1 MDWIHYIL
9 AGTDPATFAI
19 ALGVTFIGG
28 FVKGALGFAMP
39 MVLMS
44 ILPGFMP
51 VELALAGLLLPT
63 LFTNLSQALRQGWR
77 AAWDSMRTYWR
88 MLVALVLFLIVSA
101 QGMALLS
108 PRLLLALL
116 GGPIVAF
123 ALLQLF
129 KVPLQLPVQHRN
141 RAEWISGAVG
151 GLYGGI
157 SGIWGPPVMVYLLSV
172 GVSKQ
177 ELVRIL
183 GVVFLIGCFAM
194 LAGHSASGL
203 LTLQT
208 LAFSAALVA
217 PGMIG
222 LGLGYIVQ
230 DRLDAVRF
238 HRWALLLLVLTGLNL
253 LRQAAMG

>member
-19 ALGVTFIGG
+19 ALGVTFVGG

-63 LFTNLSQALRQGWR
+63 LFTNLSQALRQGWQ
-77 AAWDSMRTYWR
+77 AAWGSVQSYWR
-88 MLVALVLFLIVSA
+88 MLLALVGFLIVSA
-101 QGMALLS
+101 QGLALLS

-129 KVPLQLPVQHRN
+129 QIPLRVPVQHRN
-141 RAEWISGAVG
+141 RAEWVSGAVG
-151 GLYGGI
+151 GLYGGV

-172 GVSKQ
+172 DVAKQ
-177 ELVRIL
+177 DLVRVL

-194 LAGHSASGL
+194 LVGHGASGL
-203 LTLQT
+203 LNAQR
-208 LAFSAALVA
+208 LAFSAALVV

-222 LGLGYIVQ
+222 LWLGYIIQ
-230 DRLDAVRF
+230 DRLDAARF
-238 HRWALLLLVLTGLNL
+238 RRWTLVLLVLTGLNL